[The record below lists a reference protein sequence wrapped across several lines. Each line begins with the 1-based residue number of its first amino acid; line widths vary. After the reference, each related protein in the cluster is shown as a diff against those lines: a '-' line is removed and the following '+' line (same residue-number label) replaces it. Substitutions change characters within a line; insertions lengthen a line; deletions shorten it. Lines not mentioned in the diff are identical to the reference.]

1 MIAVDA
7 LVSARLIKDGPTVDD
22 PPPKGRAGPPP
33 RGVAGPVP
41 LGVLALGIWTGLKYA
56 PWGGLQA
63 QLAVSPAPVGN

>member
-22 PPPKGRAGPPP
+22 PPPKANAGSPPVGLP
-33 RGVAGPVP
+33 GPV
-41 LGVLALGIWTGLKYA
+41 LMGVLALGIWTGLKYA